1 MEAPFAIASLPKP
14 LDAENGKV
22 RAAPV
27 FGIRES
33 RKRKRHEVAVGID
46 GESVNVY
53 NIQSQSQIASY
64 ALPPQTYLCCPPCS
78 IYSKVGKG
86 SSQRRT
92 YLVTRNGPQDRKR
105 RLICMTEEVHMPRH
119 IGEQPLA
126 PKKQEQNLPS
136 KEVLSVEIVT
146 AGSDPRSTVERL
158 MVFYRDGSVDCMT
171 TDLAQTLWQHKTD
184 GEATDVVENA
194 TVADLQSAK
203 KGLLA
208 SREDVTALVDVALPN
223 NSNSSDQLLL
233 CQILRTDQGRALRVS
248 SLRLGSR
255 DIVQSQAAGMQ
266 LLMEVDLPDYERK
279 LDQQAQYDL
288 NVGSGKLYQLLG
300 GRLSAFDLSGTM
312 PRTSATF
319 GRSKDPVVSF
329 ARMSASTVLAVFMS
343 RIEVFETKYGSV
355 QASLA
360 LDSSTRAR
368 HAGQKRKLDDGAEL
382 PWVAVSS
389 FSELGVVAGLAGS
402 ELSVVQ
408 LSEQLRASKR
418 VRASGALLVDV
429 LGKGAL
435 ASTHGNFDYNL
446 DAKNEEW
453 RAKVNSTI
461 EEGNMT
467 ALEALV
473 TQSLGVQPGEHEE
486 RTRFPAASV
495 DRRKAM
501 FVLSKCFRMTRED
514 EQAGEVRLVTTI
526 NSATIYKMLAKAG
539 YLSASSVR
547 QALKLRNDSASSAD
561 KPQSGDVM
569 AALCIF
575 DNFQLAHALLDL
587 PIHWE
592 LPQVV
597 QVLRLMIRSFETPA
611 QAKGS
616 MNALLAPKS
625 TANGDKS
632 IQDGAMEETEV
643 ESELIAAERE
653 LQSAVMAV
661 STGLEI
667 RSETMRLVIRRLHAY
682 PHRDISLCMR
692 SMMRPEELLFF
703 MKILRIELL
712 EGGWPSRYIDLG
724 DKQED
729 VAGLDGTDD
738 ATGPSNQAIGTIS
751 DMMNC
756 AVDAIGTSGWL
767 IGQSSD
773 VYGTAEL
780 IDALKSEVS
789 AALEGLY
796 EADTVAT
803 FLRSMAGHE
812 RSLEKTWHGVEKRKR
827 AKGEWVA
834 EELEPEEALLP
845 MGCKAE
851 PAVVRSRATKDGKR
865 SKRMFEEERRRRVG
879 AQQLI
884 SSIDVHGDVF
894 AKHGAG
900 EAEDVLTEGGA
911 SRVGK

>member
-1 MEAPFAIASLPKP
+1 M
-14 LDAENGKV
+14 
-22 RAAPV
+22 
-27 FGIRES
+27 
-33 RKRKRHEVAVGID
+33 
-46 GESVNVY
+46 
-53 NIQSQSQIASY
+53 
-64 ALPPQTYLCCPPCS
+64 
-78 IYSKVGKG
+78 
-86 SSQRRT
+86 
-92 YLVTRNGPQDRKR
+92 
-105 RLICMTEEVHMPRH
+105 
-119 IGEQPLA
+119 
-126 PKKQEQNLPS
+126 
-136 KEVLSVEIVT
+136 
-146 AGSDPRSTVERL
+146 STVE
-158 MVFYRDGSVDCMT
+158 
-171 TDLAQTLWQHKTD
+171 
-184 GEATDVVENA
+184 
-194 TVADLQSAK
+194 
-203 KGLLA
+203 GLLA
-208 SREDVTALVDVALPN
+208 
-223 NSNSSDQLLL
+223 
-233 CQILRTDQGRALRVS
+233 
-248 SLRLGSR
+248 
-255 DIVQSQAAGMQ
+255 
-266 LLMEVDLPDYERK
+266 
-279 LDQQAQYDL
+279 
-288 NVGSGKLYQLLG
+288 
-300 GRLSAFDLSGTM
+300 
-312 PRTSATF
+312 
-319 GRSKDPVVSF
+319 
-329 ARMSASTVLAVFMS
+329 
-343 RIEVFETKYGSV
+343 
-355 QASLA
+355 
-360 LDSSTRAR
+360 
-368 HAGQKRKLDDGAEL
+368 
-382 PWVAVSS
+382 
-389 FSELGVVAGLAGS
+389 
-402 ELSVVQ
+402 
-408 LSEQLRASKR
+408 
-418 VRASGALLVDV
+418 
-429 LGKGAL
+429 
-435 ASTHGNFDYNL
+435 
-446 DAKNEEW
+446 
-453 RAKVNSTI
+453 
-461 EEGNMT
+461 
-467 ALEALV
+467 
-473 TQSLGVQPGEHEE
+473 QSLGVHPGEHEE
-486 RTRFPAASV
+486 RMRFPAASI

-501 FVLSKCFRMTRED
+501 FVLTKCFRMTRED

-575 DNFQLAHALLDL
+575 DNFQLVHSLLDL

-616 MNALLAPKS
+616 MNSLLAPKS
-625 TANGDKS
+625 TTNGD
-632 IQDGAMEETEV
+632 GAVEETEV

-692 SMMRPEELLFF
+692 NMMRPEELLFF

-712 EGGWPSRYIDLG
+712 EGGWPNRYIDLG

-767 IGQSSD
+767 VGQSSD

-803 FLRSMAGHE
+803 FLRSMAGYE

-851 PAVVRSRATKDGKR
+851 PAVVKSRATKEGKR

-879 AQQLI
+879 LY
-884 SSIDVHGDVF
+884 SIDRI
-894 AKHGAG
+894 
-900 EAEDVLTEGGA
+900 
-911 SRVGK
+911 RV

>member
-14 LDAENGKV
+14 LDAEKGKV

-33 RKRKRHEVAVGID
+33 RKRKRHEVAVGVD
-46 GESVNVY
+46 GESVNIY
-53 NIQSQSQIASY
+53 NIQSQSQAASY

-92 YLVTRNGPQDRKR
+92 YLVARDGPQDRKR
-105 RLICMTEEVHMPRH
+105 RLICMTEEVHMPRQ

-126 PKKQEQNLPS
+126 PKKQEQNLQS
-136 KEVLSVEIVT
+136 KDVLGVDVVT
-146 AGSDPRSTVERL
+146 AGSDSKSSFERL

-171 TDLAQTLWQHKTD
+171 TDLAQTLWQHKPD
-184 GEATDVVENA
+184 SEASDVVENA

-223 NSNSSDQLLL
+223 DSSSSDQLLL
-233 CQILRTDQGRALRVS
+233 CQLLRTDQGRALRVS

-255 DIVQSQAAGMQ
+255 DLVQSQAAGMQ
-266 LLMEVDLPDYERK
+266 LLMEVDLPDSERK

-329 ARMSASTVLAVFMS
+329 ARMSPSTVLAVFMS

-355 QASLA
+355 QASLQ
-360 LDSSTRAR
+360 LDSNTRSR
-368 HAGQKRKLDDGAEL
+368 HAGQNRKLDDGAEL

-389 FSELGVVAGLAGS
+389 FSELGVVAGLVGS

-435 ASTHGNFDYNL
+435 AYTHGNIDFNL

-453 RAKVNSTI
+453 RAKVDSAI
-461 EEGNMT
+461 EASNMT
-467 ALEALV
+467 TLEALLA
-473 TQSLGVQPGEHEE
+473 QSLGVQPGEHEE
-486 RTRFPAASV
+486 RTRFPAASI

-526 NSATIYKMLAKAG
+526 NSATIYKILAKAG

-575 DNFQLAHALLDL
+575 DNFQLAHSLLDL

-632 IQDGAMEETEV
+632 TQDGAAEETEV
-643 ESELIAAERE
+643 ESELVAAERE

-682 PHRDISLCMR
+682 PRRDISLCMR

-738 ATGPSNQAIGTIS
+738 ATGPSNQAIGIIS

-803 FLRSMAGHE
+803 FLRSMAGYE

-851 PAVVRSRATKDGKR
+851 PAVVKSRATKEGKR

-879 AQQLI
+879 LY
-884 SSIDVHGDVF
+884 SIDRI
-894 AKHGAG
+894 
-900 EAEDVLTEGGA
+900 
-911 SRVGK
+911 RV

>member
-1 MEAPFAIASLPKP
+1 
-14 LDAENGKV
+14 
-22 RAAPV
+22 
-27 FGIRES
+27 
-33 RKRKRHEVAVGID
+33 
-46 GESVNVY
+46 
-53 NIQSQSQIASY
+53 
-64 ALPPQTYLCCPPCS
+64 
-78 IYSKVGKG
+78 
-86 SSQRRT
+86 
-92 YLVTRNGPQDRKR
+92 
-105 RLICMTEEVHMPRH
+105 
-119 IGEQPLA
+119 
-126 PKKQEQNLPS
+126 
-136 KEVLSVEIVT
+136 
-146 AGSDPRSTVERL
+146 
-158 MVFYRDGSVDCMT
+158 MT
-171 TDLAQTLWQHKTD
+171 TDLAQTLWQHKAD
-184 GEATDVVENA
+184 GEATHVVENA

-223 NSNSSDQLLL
+223 NSNNSDQLLL
-233 CQILRTDQGRALRVS
+233 CQLLRTGQGRALRVS

-255 DIVQSQAAGMQ
+255 DIVQGQAAGMQ
-266 LLMEVDLPDYERK
+266 LLMEVELPDSERK
-279 LDQQAQYDL
+279 LDQQAHYDL

-355 QASLA
+355 QASLP
-360 LDSSTRAR
+360 LDSSTRSR

-389 FSELGVVAGLAGS
+389 FSELGVVAGLVGS

-435 ASTHGNFDYNL
+435 ASTHGNIDYSL

-453 RAKVNSTI
+453 RAKVDSTI

-467 ALEALV
+467 ALEALLA
-473 TQSLGVQPGEHEE
+473 QSLGVQPGEHEE
-486 RTRFPAASV
+486 RSRFPAASV

-526 NSATIYKMLAKAG
+526 NSAAIYKMLAKAG

-569 AALCIF
+569 AVLCIF
-575 DNFQLAHALLDL
+575 DNFQLAHTLLDL

-632 IQDGAMEETEV
+632 IQDGAIQETEV

-682 PHRDISLCMR
+682 PHGDISLCMR
-692 SMMRPEELLFF
+692 TMMRPEELLFF

-796 EADTVAT
+796 EADTVGT
-803 FLRSMAGHE
+803 FLRSMAGYE

-851 PAVVRSRATKDGKR
+851 PAVVRSRATKEGKR

-879 AQQLI
+879 LY
-884 SSIDVHGDVF
+884 SIDRI
-894 AKHGAG
+894 
-900 EAEDVLTEGGA
+900 
-911 SRVGK
+911 RV

>member
-738 ATGPSNQAIGTIS
+738 ATGPTNQAIGTIS

-803 FLRSMAGHE
+803 FLRSMAGYE

-879 AQQLI
+879 LY
-884 SSIDVHGDVF
+884 SIDRI
-894 AKHGAG
+894 
-900 EAEDVLTEGGA
+900 
-911 SRVGK
+911 RV

>member
-738 ATGPSNQAIGTIS
+738 ATGPTNQAIGTIS

-803 FLRSMAGHE
+803 FLRSMAGYE

>member
-14 LDAENGKV
+14 LDAEKGKV

-33 RKRKRHEVAVGID
+33 RKRKRHEVAVGVD

-53 NIQSQSQIASY
+53 NIQSQSQVASY

-92 YLVTRNGPQDRKR
+92 YLVARDGPKDRKR
-105 RLICMTEEVHMPRH
+105 RLICMTEEVHMPRQ

-126 PKKQEQNLPS
+126 PKKQEQNLQP
-136 KEVLSVEIVT
+136 KDVLGVDVVT
-146 AGSDPRSTVERL
+146 AGSDSKSSFERL

-171 TDLAQTLWQHKTD
+171 TDLAQTLWQHKPD
-184 GEATDVVENA
+184 SEASDVVENA

-223 NSNSSDQLLL
+223 DSNSSDQLLL
-233 CQILRTDQGRALRVS
+233 CQLLRTDQGRALRVS

-255 DIVQSQAAGMQ
+255 DVVQSQAAGTQ
-266 LLMEVDLPDYERK
+266 LLMEVDLPDSERK
-279 LDQQAQYDL
+279 LDQQAHYDL

-355 QASLA
+355 QASLP
-360 LDSSTRAR
+360 LDSSTRSR

-389 FSELGVVAGLAGS
+389 FSELGVVAGLVGS

-435 ASTHGNFDYNL
+435 AYTHGNIDFNL

-453 RAKVNSTI
+453 RAKVDSAI
-461 EEGNMT
+461 EASNMT
-467 ALEALV
+467 SLEALLA
-473 TQSLGVQPGEHEE
+473 QSLGVQPGEHEE
-486 RTRFPAASV
+486 RTRFPAASI

-514 EQAGEVRLVTTI
+514 EQAGEVRLVATI

-547 QALKLRNDSASSAD
+547 QALKLRNDFASSAD

-575 DNFQLAHALLDL
+575 DNFQLAHSLLDL

-625 TANGDKS
+625 TTNGDKS
-632 IQDGAMEETEV
+632 TQDGAAEETEV
-643 ESELIAAERE
+643 ESELVAAERE

-738 ATGPSNQAIGTIS
+738 ATGPSNQAIGIIS

-803 FLRSMAGHE
+803 FLRSMAGYE

-827 AKGEWVA
+827 ARGEWVA

-851 PAVVRSRATKDGKR
+851 PAVVKSRATKEGKR

-879 AQQLI
+879 LY
-884 SSIDVHGDVF
+884 SIDRI
-894 AKHGAG
+894 
-900 EAEDVLTEGGA
+900 
-911 SRVGK
+911 RV

>member
-33 RKRKRHEVAVGID
+33 RKRKRHEVAVGVD

-92 YLVTRNGPQDRKR
+92 YLVARNGPQDRKR
-105 RLICMTEEVHMPRH
+105 RLIYMTEEVHMPRH

-126 PKKQEQNLPS
+126 PKKQEQSLQS
-136 KEVLSVEIVT
+136 KDVLGVEIVT
-146 AGSDPRSTVERL
+146 AGSDPKSTVERL

-171 TDLAQTLWQHKTD
+171 TDLAQTLWQHKVD

-233 CQILRTDQGRALRVS
+233 CQLLRTGQGRALRVS

-266 LLMEVDLPDYERK
+266 LLMEVELPDSERK
-279 LDQQAQYDL
+279 LDQQAHYDL

-355 QASLA
+355 QASLP
-360 LDSSTRAR
+360 LDSSTRSR

-389 FSELGVVAGLAGS
+389 FSELGVVAGLVGS

-408 LSEQLRASKR
+408 LSEQLRASKC

-435 ASTHGNFDYNL
+435 ASTHGNIDYSL

-453 RAKVNSTI
+453 RAKVDSTI

-467 ALEALV
+467 ALEALLA
-473 TQSLGVQPGEHEE
+473 QSLGVQPGEHEE
-486 RTRFPAASV
+486 RSRFPAASV

-526 NSATIYKMLAKAG
+526 NSAAIYKMLAKAG

-575 DNFQLAHALLDL
+575 DNFQLAHTLLDL

-632 IQDGAMEETEV
+632 IQDGAIQETEV

-682 PHRDISLCMR
+682 PHGDISLCMR
-692 SMMRPEELLFF
+692 TMMRPEELLFF

-803 FLRSMAGHE
+803 FLRSMAGYE

-851 PAVVRSRATKDGKR
+851 PAVVRSRATKEGKR

-879 AQQLI
+879 LY
-884 SSIDVHGDVF
+884 SIDRI
-894 AKHGAG
+894 
-900 EAEDVLTEGGA
+900 
-911 SRVGK
+911 RV

>member
-27 FGIRES
+27 FGVRES
-33 RKRKRHEVAVGID
+33 RKRKRHEVAVGVD

-92 YLVTRNGPQDRKR
+92 YLVAQDGPQDRKR
-105 RLICMTEEVHMPRH
+105 RLICMTEEVHMPRQ

-126 PKKQEQNLPS
+126 PKKQEQDLQP
-136 KEVLSVEIVT
+136 KDVLGVDVVT
-146 AGSDPRSTVERL
+146 AGPDSKPSFERL
-158 MVFYRDGSVDCMT
+158 MIFYRDGSVDCMT
-171 TDLAQTLWQHKTD
+171 TDLAETLWQHKAD
-184 GEATDVVENA
+184 GEATEVVENA
-194 TVADLQSAK
+194 MVADLQSAK

-208 SREDVTALVDVALPN
+208 SREDVTALVDVTLPN

-233 CQILRTDQGRALRVS
+233 CQLLRTDQARALRVS

-266 LLMEVDLPDYERK
+266 LLMEVDLPDSERK
-279 LDQQAQYDL
+279 LDQQAHYDL
-288 NVGSGKLYQLLG
+288 NVSSGKLYQLLG

-312 PRTSATF
+312 PRTCATF
-319 GRSKDPVVSF
+319 GRSRDPVVSF
-329 ARMSASTVLAVFMS
+329 ARMSASTVLAVFVS

-355 QASLA
+355 QASLP
-360 LDSSTRAR
+360 LDSSTRSR
-368 HAGQKRKLDDGAEL
+368 HAGQKRKLYDGAEL
-382 PWVAVSS
+382 PWVTVSS
-389 FSELGVVAGLAGS
+389 FSELGVVASLVGS

-435 ASTHGNFDYNL
+435 ASTHGNIDYNL

-453 RAKVNSTI
+453 RARVDSAIKEGDMSTL
-461 EEGNMT
+461 EG
-467 ALEALV
+467 LL
-473 TQSLGVQPGEHEE
+473 TQSLGVHPGEHEE
-486 RTRFPAASV
+486 RMRFPAASI

-514 EQAGEVRLVTTI
+514 EQAGEARLVTTI
-526 NSATIYKMLAKAG
+526 NSATIYRMLAKAG

-575 DNFQLAHALLDL
+575 DNFQLAHSLLDL

-592 LPQVV
+592 VPQVV

-616 MNALLAPKS
+616 MNSLLAPKN
-625 TANGDKS
+625 TTNGD
-632 IQDGAMEETEV
+632 GTVEETEV

-712 EGGWPSRYIDLG
+712 EGGWPNRYIDLG

-729 VAGLDGTDD
+729 VAGMDGTDD

-756 AVDAIGTSGWL
+756 AVDAVGTSGWL

-803 FLRSMAGHE
+803 FLRSMAGYE

-851 PAVVRSRATKDGKR
+851 PAVVRSRATKEGKR

-879 AQQLI
+879 LY
-884 SSIDVHGDVF
+884 SIDRI
-894 AKHGAG
+894 
-900 EAEDVLTEGGA
+900 
-911 SRVGK
+911 RV

>member
-86 SSQRRT
+86 SSKRRT
-92 YLVTRNGPQDRKR
+92 YLVARNGPQDRKR

-126 PKKQEQNLPS
+126 PKKQEQSLQS
-136 KEVLSVEIVT
+136 QDVLGVEIVT
-146 AGSDPRSTVERL
+146 AGSDPKSTVERL

-171 TDLAQTLWQHKTD
+171 TDLAQTLWQHEAD

-208 SREDVTALVDVALPN
+208 SREDVAALVDVALPN

-266 LLMEVDLPDYERK
+266 LLMEAELPDSERN
-279 LDQQAQYDL
+279 LDQQALYDL

-360 LDSSTRAR
+360 LDPSTRAR

-453 RAKVNSTI
+453 RAKVDSAI
-461 EEGNMT
+461 ENGNMT

-547 QALKLRNDSASSAD
+547 QALKLRNDCASSAD

-575 DNFQLAHALLDL
+575 DNFQLAHSLLDL

-597 QVLRLMIRSFETPA
+597 QVLRLMIRSFETSA

-632 IQDGAMEETEV
+632 IQDGAIQETEV
-643 ESELIAAERE
+643 ESELRAAERE

-738 ATGPSNQAIGTIS
+738 ATGPSNQAIGIIS
-751 DMMNC
+751 NMMNC
-756 AVDAIGTSGWL
+756 AVDAVGTSGWL

-803 FLRSMAGHE
+803 FLRSMAGYE

-851 PAVVRSRATKDGKR
+851 PAVVKSRATKEGKR

-879 AQQLI
+879 LY
-884 SSIDVHGDVF
+884 SIDRI
-894 AKHGAG
+894 
-900 EAEDVLTEGGA
+900 
-911 SRVGK
+911 RV

>member
-803 FLRSMAGHE
+803 FLRSMAGYE

-879 AQQLI
+879 LY
-884 SSIDVHGDVF
+884 SIDRI
-894 AKHGAG
+894 
-900 EAEDVLTEGGA
+900 
-911 SRVGK
+911 RV

>member
-1 MEAPFAIASLPKP
+1 
-14 LDAENGKV
+14 
-22 RAAPV
+22 
-27 FGIRES
+27 
-33 RKRKRHEVAVGID
+33 
-46 GESVNVY
+46 
-53 NIQSQSQIASY
+53 
-64 ALPPQTYLCCPPCS
+64 
-78 IYSKVGKG
+78 
-86 SSQRRT
+86 
-92 YLVTRNGPQDRKR
+92 
-105 RLICMTEEVHMPRH
+105 
-119 IGEQPLA
+119 
-126 PKKQEQNLPS
+126 
-136 KEVLSVEIVT
+136 
-146 AGSDPRSTVERL
+146 
-158 MVFYRDGSVDCMT
+158 
-171 TDLAQTLWQHKTD
+171 
-184 GEATDVVENA
+184 
-194 TVADLQSAK
+194 
-203 KGLLA
+203 
-208 SREDVTALVDVALPN
+208 
-223 NSNSSDQLLL
+223 
-233 CQILRTDQGRALRVS
+233 
-248 SLRLGSR
+248 
-255 DIVQSQAAGMQ
+255 
-266 LLMEVDLPDYERK
+266 
-279 LDQQAQYDL
+279 
-288 NVGSGKLYQLLG
+288 
-300 GRLSAFDLSGTM
+300 
-312 PRTSATF
+312 
-319 GRSKDPVVSF
+319 
-329 ARMSASTVLAVFMS
+329 
-343 RIEVFETKYGSV
+343 
-355 QASLA
+355 
-360 LDSSTRAR
+360 
-368 HAGQKRKLDDGAEL
+368 
-382 PWVAVSS
+382 
-389 FSELGVVAGLAGS
+389 
-402 ELSVVQ
+402 
-408 LSEQLRASKR
+408 
-418 VRASGALLVDV
+418 
-429 LGKGAL
+429 
-435 ASTHGNFDYNL
+435 
-446 DAKNEEW
+446 
-453 RAKVNSTI
+453 
-461 EEGNMT
+461 MT
-467 ALEALV
+467 ALEALLA
-473 TQSLGVQPGEHEE
+473 QSLGVQPGEHEE
-486 RTRFPAASV
+486 RPRFPAASV

-547 QALKLRNDSASSAD
+547 QALKLRTDSASSAD

-575 DNFQLAHALLDL
+575 DNFQLAHTLLDL

-616 MNALLAPKS
+616 MNALPAPKS
-625 TANGDKS
+625 TVNGDKS
-632 IQDGAMEETEV
+632 IQDGANQDTEV

-682 PHRDISLCMR
+682 PHRDIGLCMR

-712 EGGWPSRYIDLG
+712 EGGWPNRYIDLG
-724 DKQED
+724 DEQED

-738 ATGPSNQAIGTIS
+738 ATGPSNQAIGIIS

-780 IDALKSEVS
+780 IDTLKSEVS

-803 FLRSMAGHE
+803 FLRSMAGYE

-851 PAVVRSRATKDGKR
+851 PAVVRSRTTKEGKR

-879 AQQLI
+879 LY
-884 SSIDVHGDVF
+884 SIDRI
-894 AKHGAG
+894 
-900 EAEDVLTEGGA
+900 
-911 SRVGK
+911 RV